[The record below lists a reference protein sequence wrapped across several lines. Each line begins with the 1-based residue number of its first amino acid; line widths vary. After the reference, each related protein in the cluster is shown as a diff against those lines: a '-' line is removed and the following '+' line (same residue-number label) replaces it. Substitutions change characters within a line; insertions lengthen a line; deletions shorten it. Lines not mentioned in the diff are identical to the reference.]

1 MHKLSLSLSLITDF
15 FFPFSHLLCSPI
27 LGEYWDIS
35 GTGFQ
40 ECFFYLRLYW
50 FGRAAITKYHIL
62 QGLSN
67 TFSHSSGAQKSK
79 ITVLVDLVASK
90 ASLIGMQV
98 ANLLLCPHMVF
109 CLSTCSSVISL
120 CVLISFSYK
129 HNIRWG
135 QGQGPVSKY
144 SHILRC
150 LGLELQYMNLGEHNS
165 VHNVHFFLINLLI
178 TGKYVGLSNIKKK
191 CDQGDHSLICPG
203 RS

>member
-67 TFSHSSGAQKSK
+67 KFSHSSGAQKSK

-109 CLSTCSSVISL
+109 CLSTCSCYLFVCLSL
-120 CVLISFSYK
+120 LFLQAYHQMGLGPRPCLQIQSHSEVFGLRASIYEFGGTQFSA
-129 HNIRWG
+129 
-135 QGQGPVSKY
+135 
-144 SHILRC
+144 
-150 LGLELQYMNLGEHNS
+150 
-165 VHNVHFFLINLLI
+165 
-178 TGKYVGLSNIKKK
+178 
-191 CDQGDHSLICPG
+191 
-203 RS
+203 